1 MNHAH
6 GVVFMRLLYA
16 TAMATIFAAPAW
28 AELRKVQ
35 TQSEFVQIVNGKTLT
50 RPLIKL
56 TVTPDGRIAGRGSRW
71 DVEGTWSWN
80 NGYFCR
86 DLYWGGD
93 ALGYNCQE
101 VQATPD
107 GRIKFTSDRGAGD
120 SAMFRLR

>member
-1 MNHAH
+1 
-6 GVVFMRLLYA
+6 MRTIVLTFITML
-16 TAMATIFAAPAW
+16 MAVPAW
-28 AELRKVQ
+28 AELRRVENQ
-35 TQSEFVQIVNGKTLT
+35 QQFVQLIQGKTLT

-56 TVTPDGRIAGRGSRW
+56 TVSPDGRIAGRGARW
-71 DVEGTWSWN
+71 DVEGTWSWQ

-86 DLYWGGD
+86 DLFWGGD

-101 VQATPD
+101 VQATAD

>member
-1 MNHAH
+1 
-6 GVVFMRLLYA
+6 MRLFVVTLIA
-16 TAMATIFAAPAW
+16 SLCAVPAW
-28 AELRKVQ
+28 AELRRVDS
-35 TQSEFVQIVNGKTLT
+35 QSQFVQLISGKTLT

-56 TVTPDGRIAGRGSRW
+56 TVTPDGRIAGRGAKW
-71 DVEGTWSWN
+71 DVEGTWSWQ

-86 DLYWGGD
+86 DLFWGGD

-101 VQATPD
+101 VRATAD

>member
-1 MNHAH
+1 
-6 GVVFMRLLYA
+6 MRTIVLTLVA
-16 TAMATIFAAPAW
+16 ALTAVPAW
-28 AELRKVQ
+28 AELRRVENQ
-35 TQSEFVQIVNGKTLT
+35 EQFVQLIEGKTLT

-56 TVTPDGRIAGRGSRW
+56 TVSSDGRIAGRGARW
-71 DVEGTWSWN
+71 DVEGTWSWQ

-86 DLYWGGD
+86 DLFWGGD

-101 VQATPD
+101 VQATAD

>member
-1 MNHAH
+1 
-6 GVVFMRLLYA
+6 MRSVLSGLIVA
-16 TAMATIFAAPAW
+16 VLAASPAW
-28 AELRKVQ
+28 AELRKVESQ
-35 TQSEFVQIVNGKTLT
+35 QEFVTLVKNKTLT

-56 TVTPDGRIAGRGSRW
+56 TVSPDGRIAGRGARW
-71 DVEGTWSWN
+71 DVEGTWSWQ

-86 DLYWGGD
+86 DLFWGGD

-101 VQATPD
+101 VQATAD